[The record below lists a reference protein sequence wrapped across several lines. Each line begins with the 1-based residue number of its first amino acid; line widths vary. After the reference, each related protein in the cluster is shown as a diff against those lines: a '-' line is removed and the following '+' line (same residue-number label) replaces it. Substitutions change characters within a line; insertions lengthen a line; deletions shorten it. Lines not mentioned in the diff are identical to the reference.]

1 MSIDSAIK
9 TVMKRKLELLG
20 YPTGDISYSLGY
32 CQGDGASFTGK
43 LDLKALGARLMPDVK
58 PQVWDTCEASL
69 EVTRDSGFRYVHE
82 RSTSLSETP
91 ETIASGEPADF
102 GGVAQ
107 KYALGQLV
115 GLLKEDIISAGA
127 ALARA
132 GYSVMETYFRPDQ
145 DGESVWCF
153 DTSNFRVE
161 CFKLADE
168 DCTPHDLEG
177 EPEYLDGCIADLLSG
192 DFEIYGSRVVVSLL
206 DEDRE
211 PCYTLANLETWGHFH
226 KKSDGVFGGQA
237 SRRELVS
244 EAIAEAREKYE
255 KIRLPS
261 LKAA

>member
-1 MSIDSAIK
+1 MSIDSAIT

-20 YPTGDISYSLGY
+20 YPSSEIQYSLGY

-43 LDLKALGARLMPDVK
+43 LDLKAIGARLLPGVK
-58 PQVWDTCEASL
+58 PEVWASCICDL
-69 EVTRDSGFRYVHE
+69 EITRDRGFRYVHE
-82 RSTSLSETP
+82 NSTSLSETT
-91 ETIASGEPADF
+91 ETIASGDPAEF

-115 GLLKEDIISAGA
+115 GLLKEDIIRTGA
-127 ALARA
+127 ALGRD
-132 GYSVMETYFRPDQ
+132 GYAVMESYFRSDES
-145 DGESVWCF
+145 ESVWCF
-153 DTSNFRVE
+153 DTDNFRVE

-168 DCTPHDLEG
+168 FFAPDDLSE
-177 EPEYLDGCIADLLSG
+177 EEYLDGCIADLLSG
-192 DFEIYGSRVVVSLL
+192 DFEVYGSRVVVSLL

-211 PCYTLANLETWGHFH
+211 PSYTLAQCDTWGHFH
-226 KKSDGVFGGQA
+226 KKSDGALGGPA

-244 EAIAEAREKYE
+244 EAIHVAREKFE